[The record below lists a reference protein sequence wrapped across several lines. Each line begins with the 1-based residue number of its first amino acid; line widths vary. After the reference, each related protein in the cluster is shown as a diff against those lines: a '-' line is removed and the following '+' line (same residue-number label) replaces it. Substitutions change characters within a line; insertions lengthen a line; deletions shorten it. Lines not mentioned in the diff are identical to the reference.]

1 MTQPTCK
8 TCEYFRD
15 AQVLG
20 ACRRFPTPQ
29 NKHESDWCGEHKIKM
44 VALPVYDIMTDTTTT
59 AEVPVQVDVKF
70 NQPEAKR
77 PGRKPKNAT

>member
-1 MTQPTCK
+1 MTNPTCK

-59 AEVPVQVDVKF
+59 AEVPEVV
-70 NQPEAKR
+70 AKR
-77 PGRKPKNAT
+77 PGRKPKNATSTD

>member
-1 MTQPTCK
+1 MNNPTCK

-20 ACRRFPTPQ
+20 TCRRYPSPQ

-44 VALPVYDIMTDTTTT
+44 VVLPVYDIMTDTTTP
-59 AEVPVQVDVKF
+59 AQVPETIV
-70 NQPEAKR
+70 KR
-77 PGRKPKNAT
+77 PGRKPKDGTTSN